1 VKGWRDSLSKERLM
15 GAAAGLVLGTIG
27 WLAFTVVAV
36 DWMRPLPVAAL
47 IGAVL
52 GATRWRRLLWI
63 AAGIGTGLAF
73 LVAYTPIVVT
83 PAHHLVRADPL
94 GPQTADAVV
103 VLSAGLN
110 EDALI
115 SGDGADRLLT
125 GIRLV
130 GQGAAP
136 RLVVTRLHRKVD
148 RGEVTSEEDQRRLVA
163 LARDSIAL
171 FSVDSVT
178 TTREEALR
186 FAVLARR
193 EGWTSVIVVTSPL
206 HTSRACAAF
215 EKVGLRVTCV
225 PSESRELAVRA
236 LRDPRDRLAAFRHW
250 VYEVAGHVKYR
261 WKGWI

>member
-1 VKGWRDSLSKERLM
+1 MR
-15 GAAAGLVLGTIG
+15 GAAAGLVAGTIG

-36 DWMRPLPVAAL
+36 GWMWPLPVAAL

-63 AAGIGTGLAF
+63 TAGIGTGLAF
-73 LVAYTPIVVT
+73 LVAYTPVIVA
-83 PAHHLVRADPL
+83 PAHRLIRSDPL
-94 GPQTADAVV
+94 GPRAADAVV

-115 SGDGADRLLT
+115 SGDGADRILT
-125 GIRLV
+125 GLRLV
-130 GQGAAP
+130 LEHAAP
-136 RLVVTRLHRKVD
+136 RLVVTRLHRKVG
-148 RGEVTSEEDQRRLVA
+148 RGEVTSEDDQRRLVA
-163 LARDSIAL
+163 LAHDSIAL

-206 HTSRACAAF
+206 HTSRACATF
-215 EKVGLRVTCV
+215 EKAGFRVTCV
-225 PSESRELAVRA
+225 TSESREFAVRA
-236 LRDPRDRLAAFRHW
+236 LRAPRDRLAAFRHW
-250 VYEVAGHVKYR
+250 VYEVAGHAKYR

>member
-1 VKGWRDSLSKERLM
+1 
-15 GAAAGLVLGTIG
+15 
-27 WLAFTVVAV
+27 
-36 DWMRPLPVAAL
+36 

-63 AAGIGTGLAF
+63 AAAIGTGLTL

-83 PAHHLVRADPL
+83 PAHNLIRADP
-94 GPQTADAVV
+94 PEARASDAVV

-110 EDALI
+110 DDALI

-130 GQGAAP
+130 ALGAAP
-136 RLVVTRLHRKVD
+136 RLVVTRLHRKVGH
-148 RGEVTSEEDQRRLVA
+148 GEVTSEEDQRRLVA

-178 TTREEALR
+178 TTHEEALR

-193 EGWTSVIVVTSPL
+193 EGWTSVILVTSPL
-206 HTSRACAAF
+206 HTSRACATF
-215 EKVGLRVTCV
+215 EKVGFRVTCV
-225 PSESRELAVRA
+225 PSESREFAVRA
-236 LRDPRDRLAAFRHW
+236 LRTPRDRLAAFRNSL
-250 VYEVAGHVKYR
+250 YEMAGHAKYR